1 VAERPL
7 TLGTAGHIDHGKTT
21 LIKALTGRDTDRL
34 KEEKERGISIEL
46 GYAELTLPSGRRL
59 SVVDVPG
66 HERFVRTMVSGATG
80 IDLFLLVV
88 AADDGVM
95 PQTREHLRI
104 VELLGIPSGLVA
116 LTKIDMVD
124 RDMVE
129 LATADIEE
137 FLATTRYTEAPVVPV
152 SGATG
157 EGLPDLL
164 AALDRV
170 GDQVPER
177 LAYPATRMPVDR
189 VFSLKGIGTVITGTL
204 WSGAISA
211 EDTVAILPP
220 RQGRGSAG
228 LREVRVRSIQ
238 VHDREVAEAVGGQ
251 RVALNLTGVD
261 RDEVDR
267 GQWVVKDPTIAPTY
281 LADVCLTLLP
291 GAAGP
296 LSRVSQARVDHG
308 TAEILAKVVLADC
321 ETLEPGR
328 SCYAQVRFE
337 ERALVYPGDQFIL
350 RSVTP
355 VTTIGGGRVI
365 DPASHK
371 HGTGRRW
378 HDRLVLLEEG
388 VPGEVAAL
396 LLEEA
401 FPSALT
407 RGRLEASPYLW
418 RSAAKEIGAAVAGLL
433 EDGRAIVADGR
444 AVAPDGRTPTSGQPG
459 AGAQPA
465 RGAAAAPDGRP
476 AGPRAAGA
484 AGSNARLFHGPSLVA
499 LTDRTLEALRD
510 RAGRDALNP
519 YLTLGELRR
528 ELAGGKEWPALDAAL
543 ERLQA
548 RGDVVRTEHGYRWAE
563 APVIG
568 GAESETVER
577 LLAQFTRPGA
587 PANAGAPVAGRAPA
601 QPEDGSAACG
611 AGGLAEAP
619 SVALAGEA
627 VGLAPREAQ
636 KMVDALV
643 RQGRL
648 VRVGEDL
655 YYPPDRLQ
663 DLLDRLAT
671 AMEQAGQ
678 LTLAEARDLLGT
690 SRRYSQALLEHM
702 DSEGLTLRVGEAR
715 RLRRRRR

>member
-1 VAERPL
+1 MAQRPL

-21 LIKALTGRDTDRL
+21 LIRALTGRDTDRL

-46 GYAELTLPSGRRL
+46 GYAELVLPSGRHV

-104 VELLGIPSGLVA
+104 IELLGIPTGLVA
-116 LTKIDMVD
+116 LSKIDMVD
-124 RDMVE
+124 LDMVE

-137 FLATTRYTEAPVVPV
+137 FLATTRYVEAPVVPV
-152 SGATG
+152 SGVTG
-157 EGLPDLL
+157 EGLPELL
-164 AALDRV
+164 AALDRLA
-170 GDQVPER
+170 DQVPER

-204 WSGAISA
+204 WSGAISS
-211 EDTVAILPP
+211 EDTVAIMPS
-220 RQGRGSAG
+220 RAGRSSAG
-228 LREVRVRSIQ
+228 LRDVRVRSIQ
-238 VHDREVAEAVGGQ
+238 VHDREVAEAVGGR

-267 GQWVVKDPTIAPTY
+267 GQWVVKDPTVEPTY
-281 LADVCLTLLP
+281 LADVRLSLLS
-291 GAAGP
+291 GTADP
-296 LSRVSQARVDHG
+296 LPRVSQARVDHG
-308 TAEILAKVVLADC
+308 TAEILAKVVLADS
-321 ETLEPGR
+321 ETLEPGG

-350 RSVTP
+350 RSLTP

-378 HDRLVLLEEG
+378 HNRLVLLEEG
-388 VPGEVAAL
+388 APAEVAAL
-396 LLEEA
+396 LLEES

-407 RGRLEASPYLW
+407 RVRLEASPYLW
-418 RSAAKEIGAAVAGLL
+418 RSAARKISAAVAGLL
-433 EDGRAIVADGR
+433 DDGR
-444 AVAPDGRTPTSGQPG
+444 AVVGDGR
-459 AGAQPA
+459 
-465 RGAAAAPDGRP
+465 
-476 AGPRAAGA
+476 A
-484 AGSNARLFHGPSLVA
+484 AGSNARLFHGPSLLA
-499 LTDRTLEALRD
+499 LTDRTLEVLRD
-510 RAGRDALNP
+510 HADHDALNP

-543 ERLQA
+543 DRLQTS
-548 RGDVVRTEHGYRWAE
+548 GDVVRTEHGYRWAE

-568 GAESETVER
+568 GAESAAVER
-577 LLAQFTRPGA
+577 LLAQFAGPGTQAGAEGPGA
-587 PANAGAPVAGRAPA
+587 GRGSARPK
-601 QPEDGSAACG
+601 DGSAASG
-611 AGGLAEAP
+611 SGGGSPAEAP
-619 SVALAGEA
+619 SVALAAEA
-627 VGLAPREAQ
+627 AGLAPREAQ

-663 DLLDRLAT
+663 DLLGRLAT
-671 AMEQAGQ
+671 AMEEAGQ
-678 LTLAEARDLLGT
+678 LTLAEARDMLGT